1 MTEKLEQYPRFR
13 VGAQIEHI
21 VLLVSFSVLA
31 ITGLP
36 QKYAS
41 TDVGEWVINLLGGIE
56 TVRLIHRWSAVV
68 LILGSVYHLLTG
80 AYRFFVKHERMAMIP
95 DLKDLKDLT
104 GWVLYNL
111 GINDEH
117 PKMRKFNFGEK
128 FEYWAVVWG
137 TGVMILTGFMLM
149 NPIATTSLFPG
160 EIIPAAKA
168 AHGWEALLAVL
179 AILVWHLYNVLIKQF
194 NPSMWTGKMPREQM
208 KEEHALELERLE
220 AGGKPWPELDRPVLQ
235 HRRRNF
241 VIASIVVGA
250 IAIAIVIWAFTF
262 EQTAIITI
270 IPTPGP

>member
-1 MTEKLEQYPRFR
+1 MSEKIEQYPRFR

-21 VLLVSFSVLA
+21 VLLVSFTVLA

-41 TDVGEWVINLLGGIE
+41 TDVGEWAINLMGGIE
-56 TVRLIHRWSAVV
+56 TVRIIHRWSAII

-80 AYRFFVKHERMAMIP
+80 AYRFFVKHERMAMVP
-95 DLKDLKDLT
+95 DLKDLKDVAN
-104 GWVLYNL
+104 WVLHNL
-111 GINDEH
+111 GIKDEH

-149 NPIATTSLFPG
+149 NPIATTSIFPG

-179 AILVWHLYNVLIKQF
+179 AILIWHLYNVLIKNF
-194 NPSMWTGKMPREQM
+194 NPSMWTGKLPREQM
-208 KEEHALELERLE
+208 EEEHALELERLE
-220 AGGKPWPELDRPVLQ
+220 AGGRPWPELDRPVLQ
-235 HRRRNF
+235 HRRRIF
-241 VIASIVVGA
+241 VAASIIVGV
-250 IAIAIVIWAFTF
+250 IAIAVVIWAFTF

-270 IPTPGP
+270 TPTPVP